1 MTTTQGLPLIVLI
14 LLWGAIETAK
24 SAFEIWQN
32 QRHSFLA
39 IVIEAEPACI
49 VTWKGGKVGNAK
61 RMPCDEAET
70 FWSNM
75 PAEERGAFTRGSIIA
90 YEVQPPDQTPFK
102 RARFSRDDEAAR
114 ILARGYHR
122 VAYRQDPEQVR
133 PDVVPVWGMHTLL
146 VITMNALTLAALA
159 LWGAVAWVR
168 RILWKV
174 P

>member
-14 LLWGAIETAK
+14 LLWTAIETAK
-24 SAFEIWQN
+24 NAFEIWQN
-32 QRHSFLA
+32 QRLSFLA
-39 IVIEAEPACI
+39 IVVEAEPTCI

-61 RMPCDEAET
+61 RMPCDEAEI

-75 PAEERGAFTRGSIIA
+75 PTEERRAFTRGSIIT
-90 YEVQPPDQTPFK
+90 YEVQPPNQTPFK

-122 VAYRQDPEQVR
+122 VAYSQDPGQVR

-146 VITMNALTLAALA
+146 EIVFMALTCAALA

-168 RILWKV
+168 RIV
-174 P
+174 